1 MLDLT
6 GDPHRQ
12 IQFRLEHQ
20 VGDTDVALVL
30 HPLLVF
36 RYRARTGQLSANR
49 LAQRFGQRDILFAAD
64 TASHTDHQ
72 TRFIEID
79 AVALT
84 RLGCGA
90 GHGNGRSLPLHGVHL
105 TAARSVRVLCVK
117 RSAAERDHG
126 KRRSNGFCPYRQTAV
141 DHMLNRRFSILQGDF
156 AGVVGNRSRQAK
168 AQLCRQQFAPARIR
182 QQYRAALA
190 MLTNSL
196 SHHISVVFDHAVFW
210 FAAEQP
216 DMIRAQMTCCRAIR
230 FVQYERVNFFTYSL
244 RATHQFGQTRRGI
257 AEYPDTGKFVHNIP

>member
-1 MLDLT
+1 MLDLP

-12 IQFRLEHQ
+12 IQFRFEHQ

-36 RYRARTGQLSANR
+36 RHRAGTGQLGADG

-64 TASHTDHQ
+64 AASHADHQ
-72 TRFIEID
+72 TRFVEVN

-90 GHGNGRSLPLHGVHL
+90 GHGSGRSLPLHGVHL
-105 TAARSVRVLCVK
+105 AAARSIRLLCVK
-117 RSAAERDHG
+117 RSAAECDHG
-126 KRRSNGFCPYRQTAV
+126 KRRSDGLCPYRQTAV
-141 DHMLNRRFSILQGDF
+141 DHMFDRRFSILQGDV
-156 AGVVGNRSRQAK
+156 AGVVGNRSRQAI
-168 AQLCRQQFAPARIR
+168 AQFCRQQLAPTRIR
-182 QQYRAALA
+182 QQHRAALA

-196 SHHISVVFDHAVFW
+196 SHRSSVVFDHAIFW

-216 DMIRAQMTCCRAIR
+216 DMIRAQMTCCRAVR

-244 RATHQFGQTRRGI
+244 RTTHQFGQTRRGI